1 MRPTLKV
8 TIGLSATLALVALL
22 ASTGAQAGRAGSHR
36 VGGHGPNGKGSH
48 YVGGHRSTAVGRFLN
63 RHL

>member
-1 MRPTLKV
+1 MKIFSL
-8 TIGLSATLALVALL
+8 ILASALVLGSSA
-22 ASTGAQAGRAGSHR
+22 ASEAGRLGSHR

-48 YVGGHRSTAVGRFLN
+48 YVGGHKSTAVGRFLH